1 MHTTTTAIQTLK
13 TLLLGSALAA
23 GLFSCTG
30 KTQQAATATMTPQET
45 QAAFLSKL
53 SALCGKTFE
62 GVAVFPDDPA
72 EPFKNQRLL
81 MYVQTCK
88 DGEWRIPFLVGE
100 DKSRTWVLTVTPEG
114 LLFKHDHRH
123 ADGTPDEVT
132 NYGGLAAPG
141 GSAFRQSFPADGFT
155 AKLLPAAA
163 TNEWTLRLSEDGKQF
178 SYILKRH
185 GEMRFQA
192 DFNLAKA
199 VEE

>member
-1 MHTTTTAIQTLK
+1 MYQTATSMRALK
-13 TLLLGSALAA
+13 TCLLCSALAI

-30 KTQQAATATMTPQET
+30 KTQQAAVALTPQDA
-45 QAAFLSKL
+45 QAAFFSKL
-53 SALCGKTFE
+53 SALCGKSFE

-72 EPFKNQRLL
+72 EPFRNARLL

-88 DGEWRIPFLVGE
+88 DGELRIPFLVDE

-141 GSAFRQSFPADGFT
+141 GSAFLQRFPADGFT

-163 TNEWTLRLSEDGKQF
+163 TNEWTMRLSEDGKQF

-192 DFNLAKA
+192 DFDLTKA
-199 VEE
+199 VGE